1 VLSVSRLSPL
11 PLARSTLDRA
21 TERRVNPAWV
31 DARWSDPRCRVLV
44 MLDGKAPVNA
54 SGTALVYTSPSRL
67 GELGL
72 AEAEHYLLG
81 LDGDGVPYF
90 VVPGDVPGDPSTG
103 GVAGP
108 DAATVLAAVG
118 AEGLVSVRDAGHLL
132 SDRDAGVFVHA
143 TALVNW
149 HANHPRCSRCGAVTT
164 TSHGG
169 HVRECPAC
177 RAQHFPRTDP
187 AIIVLVTDSEDR
199 CLLGRQR
206 SWPAKRFST
215 LAGFVEPGE
224 PLEHAVA
231 REVRE
236 ETGVEIVNP
245 VYAGSQP
252 WPFPS
257 SLMLGFF
264 ATAVT
269 TQIKVDEEE
278 IAEARWF
285 SRDQLAEAVRT
296 AELLLPGHASIARR
310 LIESWYG
317 DELIDH

>member
-31 DARWSDPRCRVLV
+31 DARWFDPRCRVLV
-44 MLDGKAPVNA
+44 VMDGKAPVDP

-67 GELGL
+67 GEVGL

-90 VVPGDVPGDPSTG
+90 VVP
-103 GVAGP
+103 AGP
-108 DAATVLAAVG
+108 VPDDQTRGEIDEATVLAAVG
-118 AEGLVSVRDAGHLL
+118 ADRLVSVRDAGHLL

-149 HANHPRCSRCGAVTT
+149 HANHPRCSRCGAATAP
-164 TSHGG
+164 SHGG
-169 HVRECPAC
+169 HVRECPEC

-187 AIIVLVTDSEDR
+187 AIIVLVTDDQDR

-236 ETGVEIVNP
+236 ETGIEIVDP

-264 ATAVT
+264 ARAVT

-285 SRDQLAEAVRT
+285 SRAQLAEAVRT
-296 AELLLPGHASIARR
+296 AELLLPGRASIARA

-317 DELIDH
+317 DELSD